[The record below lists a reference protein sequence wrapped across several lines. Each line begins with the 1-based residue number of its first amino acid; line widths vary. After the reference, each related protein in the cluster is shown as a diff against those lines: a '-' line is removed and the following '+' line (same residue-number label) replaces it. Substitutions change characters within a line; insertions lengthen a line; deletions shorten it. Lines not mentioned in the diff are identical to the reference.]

1 MYNSTQ
7 DTLIIG
13 KKVIYLPTCHSTNDI
28 AAEIV
33 HAGLFEEGTVVIT
46 DNQVKGRG
54 QRGTVWNANAGEN
67 LTFSVVLTPG
77 FLPIHEQFLISQI
90 TALAIRG
97 YLGSYVPDTKVKW
110 PNDIYMNNRKA
121 VGVLIENSLQGSRLA
136 TSIVGIGVNIN
147 QLVFANEHVTS
158 LGRET
163 GHTYSLAEEFH
174 KVLKFLDAWYV
185 RLRSGTQNEAIR
197 AEYLSHLY
205 GYQQDVRF
213 IHKGEITNGSVT
225 NVTKQGKLRVKL
237 VTEPEELEFDL
248 KEIEWVKE

>member
-67 LTFSVVLTPG
+67 LTFSVILKPA
-77 FLPIHEQFLISQI
+77 FLAIQDQFLISQV

-97 YLGSYVPDTKVKW
+97 YLGSYVPATKVKW
-110 PNDIYMNNRKA
+110 PNDIYMNNRKSC
-121 VGVLIENSLQGSRLA
+121 GVLIENSLQGTKYA

-147 QLVFANEHVTS
+147 QSRFENNYATS
-158 LGRET
+158 LFGET
-163 GHTYSLAEEFH
+163 GLTFNLAEEFH
-174 KVLKFLDAWYV
+174 KLLKFLDAYYV
-185 RLRSGTQNEAIR
+185 RLRTGTHNDAIR
-197 AEYLSHLY
+197 GEYLSHLY
-205 GYQQDVRF
+205 GYQQDVKF
-213 IHKGEITNGSVT
+213 LYKGNVTNGSVT
-225 NVTKQGKLRVKL
+225 NVTHLGKLRVKL
-237 VTEPEELEFDL
+237 ATEPEELEFGL
-248 KEIEWVKE
+248 KEIEWVRE

>member
-54 QRGTVWNANAGEN
+54 QRGTAWNANAGEN
-67 LTFSVVLTPG
+67 LTLSVVLTPG
-77 FLPIHEQFLISQI
+77 FLPIQEQFLISQI

-97 YLGSYVPDTKVKW
+97 YLGSYVPDTRVKW
-110 PNDIYMNNRKA
+110 PNDIYMNNRKSC
-121 VGVLIENSLQGSRLA
+121 GVLIENSLQGSRFA

-147 QLVFANEHVTS
+147 QSVFENEYATS
-158 LGRET
+158 LARET
-163 GHTYSLAEEFH
+163 GQTFVLADEFH
-174 KVLKFLDAWYV
+174 KLLKSLDAWYV
-185 RLRSGTQNEAIR
+185 RLRSGSQNDVIR
-197 AEYLSHLY
+197 REYLRYLY
-205 GYQQDVRF
+205 GYQQDVKF
-213 IHKGEITNGSVT
+213 LYNGNITSGSVT
-225 NVTKQGKLRVKL
+225 DVTKLGKLRVRL
-237 VTEPEELEFDL
+237 ANEPEEMDFGL
-248 KEIEWVKE
+248 KEIEWVRE

>member
-1 MYNSTQ
+1 MYNSTP

-54 QRGTVWNANAGEN
+54 QRGTVWNAVAGQN
-67 LTFSVVLTPG
+67 LTFSVILNPA
-77 FLPIHEQFLISQI
+77 FLPIQEQFLISQI

-97 YLGSYVPDTKVKW
+97 YLGSYVPDTRVKW
-110 PNDIYMNNRKA
+110 PNDIYMNSRKA
-121 VGVLIENSLQGSRLA
+121 VGVLIENSLQGSRFA

-147 QLVFANEHVTS
+147 QSHFENGFATS
-158 LGRET
+158 LLRET
-163 GHTYSLAEEFH
+163 GRTFTLTEEFH
-174 KVLKFLDAWYV
+174 KLLKFLDAYYV
-185 RLRSGTQNEAIR
+185 RLRSGGQHDAIR
-197 AEYLSHLY
+197 REYLSHLY
-205 GYQQDVRF
+205 GYQQDVKF
-213 IHKGEITNGSVT
+213 VYQGNITNGSVT
-225 NVTKQGKLRVKL
+225 NVTQLGKIRIKL
-237 VTEPEELEFDL
+237 ATEPEELEFGL

>member
-67 LTFSVVLTPG
+67 LTFSVILKPT
-77 FLPIHEQFLISQI
+77 FLRIQDQFLVSQI
-90 TALAIRG
+90 TALGIRA
-97 YLGSYVPDTKVKW
+97 YLGAYVPDTKVKW
-110 PNDIYMNNRKA
+110 PNDIYMNNRKSC
-121 VGVLIENSLQGSRLA
+121 GVLIENSLQGTRYA
-136 TSIVGIGVNIN
+136 HSIVGIGVNIN
-147 QLVFANEHVTS
+147 QSQFENSYATS
-158 LGRET
+158 LFRET
-163 GHTYSLAEEFH
+163 GSTYALTEEFH
-174 KVLKFLDAWYV
+174 KLLKCLDAYYV
-185 RLRSGTQNEAIR
+185 RLRSGNQQEAIR

-205 GYQQDVRF
+205 GYQQDVKF
-213 IHKGEITNGSVT
+213 LYKGSITSGSVT
-225 NVTKQGKLRVKL
+225 NVTELGKLRVKL
-237 VTEPEELEFDL
+237 ATEPEELEFGL
-248 KEIEWVKE
+248 KEIEWFRD

>member
-77 FLPIHEQFLISQI
+77 FLPIQEQFLVSQM
-90 TALAIRG
+90 TALAVRA

-121 VGVLIENSLQGSRLA
+121 VGVLIENSLQGNRFA

-147 QLVFANEHVTS
+147 QSVFGSDHATS
-158 LGRET
+158 LARET
-163 GHTYSLAEEFH
+163 GRGYTLAEEFH
-174 KVLKFLDAWYV
+174 KLLKFLDAWYV
-185 RLRSGTQNEAIR
+185 RLRSGAQNEAIR
-197 AEYLSHLY
+197 TEYLGHLY
-205 GYQQDVRF
+205 GYQQDVKF
-213 IHKGEITNGSVT
+213 LHKGNITNGSVT
-225 NVTKQGKLRVKL
+225 NVTKLGKLRVRL
-237 VTEPEELEFDL
+237 ASEPEELEFGL
-248 KEIEWVKE
+248 KEIEWVKD

>member
-1 MYNSTQ
+1 LYNSTQ

-77 FLPIHEQFLISQI
+77 FLPIQEQFLISQV

-97 YLGSYVPDTKVKW
+97 YLGSYVAGTKVKW

-121 VGVLIENSLQGSRLA
+121 VGVLIENSLQGTHYAS
-136 TSIVGIGVNIN
+136 SIVGIGVNIN
-147 QLVFANEHVTS
+147 QSVFENGYATS
-158 LGRET
+158 LARET
-163 GHTYSLAEEFH
+163 GRTFSLAEEFH
-174 KVLKFLDAWYV
+174 KLLKFLDAYYV
-185 RLRSGTQNEAIR
+185 RLRSGSHSDAIR
-197 AEYLSHLY
+197 NEYLSHLY
-205 GYQQDVRF
+205 GYQQDVKF
-213 IHKGEITNGSVT
+213 LHKGNITNGSVT
-225 NVTKQGKLRVKL
+225 NVTKLGKLRVRL
-237 VTEPEELEFDL
+237 ANEPEELEFGL
-248 KEIEWVKE
+248 KEIEWVRD